1 MSLGE
6 TQPQVCQN
14 SKERGDTPA
23 YEAAGTVTGSEM
35 PPPLCLTLIINAAH
49 TQKEAQIRMILPSD
63 MGFEQKFQYEF
74 VGSLNKNLIFLTKI
88 STSI

>member
-6 TQPQVCQN
+6 TQPQVCQS

-35 PPPLCLTLIINAAH
+35 PPPCLRLITNAAH

-63 MGFEQKFQYEF
+63 MGFEQKIQ
-74 VGSLNKNLIFLTKI
+74 SLY
-88 STSI
+88 SV